1 MWFRCSFYSTG
12 YFTSHVTSTI
22 NFNDLDKISWE
33 CHLVKFAWVVD
44 CCQSQKKLLLGKH
57 ERHTELTSYR
67 LSLNLIIS
75 GTPHISKLVFWI
87 YKSQHLVSETVM
99 KLFSFLIYLALKFLE
114 KRMIRMIR
122 IDMVDKDDMIDK
134 DDTNFL
140 I

>member
-1 MWFRCSFYSTG
+1 
-12 YFTSHVTSTI
+12 
-22 NFNDLDKISWE
+22 
-33 CHLVKFAWVVD
+33 
-44 CCQSQKKLLLGKH
+44 
-57 ERHTELTSYR
+57 
-67 LSLNLIIS
+67 
-75 GTPHISKLVFWI
+75 
-87 YKSQHLVSETVM
+87 M